1 MRVKSLRAEQAS
13 ALTALFLLL
22 FCNLPFW
29 QHLLQIRQ
37 PAALGDWGFIALA
50 LAVLFLLLNLALSL
64 LALPYLFKPV
74 VSVLLLGTAPIA
86 YFMNQYG
93 VMIDRAMIRNAL
105 ETNPGEAFDLLTFK
119 MVLYVVLLA
128 VLPLWL
134 LWRTPI
140 AFRPLPR
147 ELLVRS
153 AIIGASLLAAGFIA
167 FGYYKDFASL
177 LRNHRE
183 LRYLLTPTNYLQ
195 AASGLLRSA
204 KPPVLQAIG
213 LDAKHTPGAR
223 PKFTVIV
230 VGETA
235 RAANFSLNGY
245 ERETNPQLKQ
255 ESGLI
260 NFPDFHSC
268 GTDTATSVPCMFS
281 MLGRANYS
289 DEKAK
294 SHEGLLDVLQRAG
307 VKVSWRDNQS
317 GCKGVCDRVTHET
330 IDPQSVEA
338 QCQDGECLD
347 ESLLG
352 GLQAR
357 IDQASGDAVLVLH
370 MMGSHGP
377 AYYKRYPREFAVF
390 QPECTTSQL
399 DQCSPAQLRNSYD
412 NSLLYTDHV
421 LARLIQLLRQNQSG
435 RDIAMLYLSDHG
447 ESLGEGNFY
456 LHGAPA
462 LIAPAYQTHVPAL
475 LWLSDRYPLNAACL
489 RDKASRRYSQ
499 DYLFHSVLGLQ
510 QVRTDLYRAELDLFA
525 ACPA

>member
-1 MRVKSLRAEQAS
+1 
-13 ALTALFLLL
+13 
-22 FCNLPFW
+22 
-29 QHLLQIRQ
+29 
-37 PAALGDWGFIALA
+37 
-50 LAVLFLLLNLALSL
+50 
-64 LALPYLFKPV
+64 
-74 VSVLLLGTAPIA
+74 
-86 YFMNQYG
+86 
-93 VMIDRAMIRNAL
+93 
-105 ETNPGEAFDLLTFK
+105 
-119 MVLYVVLLA
+119 
-128 VLPLWL
+128 
-134 LWRTPI
+134 
-140 AFRPLPR
+140 
-147 ELLVRS
+147 
-153 AIIGASLLAAGFIA
+153 
-167 FGYYKDFASL
+167 
-177 LRNHRE
+177 
-183 LRYLLTPTNYLQ
+183 
-195 AASGLLRSA
+195 
-204 KPPVLQAIG
+204 
-213 LDAKHTPGAR
+213 
-223 PKFTVIV
+223 
-230 VGETA
+230 
-235 RAANFSLNGY
+235 
-245 ERETNPQLKQ
+245 
-255 ESGLI
+255 
-260 NFPDFHSC
+260 
-268 GTDTATSVPCMFS
+268 MFS

-317 GCKGVCDRVTHET
+317 GCKGVCDRIAHET
-330 IDPQSVEA
+330 LGPQSPEA

-357 IDQASGDAVLVLH
+357 IDQASGDTVLVLH

-421 LARLIQLLRQNQSG
+421 LARLIQLLRQNKSG

-489 RDKASRRYSQ
+489 RDKASQRYSQ